1 MDRHAPR
8 EQRSALAAR
17 RGTAAVAADAR
28 VLPAQQPYRED
39 DARAFLASPR
49 LPASTQCAAPLAPSE
64 QSLRL
69 AVGALGSRGGQGNQ
83 TDGHAAV
90 ACDRPAAESRHRGS
104 VLERPVTGAKK
115 LTIE

>member
-8 EQRSALAAR
+8 EERSALAAGR
-17 RGTAAVAADAR
+17 RTPAAAADAR

-49 LPASTQCAAPLAPSE
+49 LPASARCAAPVAPSE

-69 AVGALGSRGGQGNQ
+69 PLGTMGSRGGQGNQ
-83 TDGHAAV
+83 TDGHATV
-90 ACDRPAAESRHRGS
+90 ACDRPAAESQH
-104 VLERPVTGAKK
+104 
-115 LTIE
+115 